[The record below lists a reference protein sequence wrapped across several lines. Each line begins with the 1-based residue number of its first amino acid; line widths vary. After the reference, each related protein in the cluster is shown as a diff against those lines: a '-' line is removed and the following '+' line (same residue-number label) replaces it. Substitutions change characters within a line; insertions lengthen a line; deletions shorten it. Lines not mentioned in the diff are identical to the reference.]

1 MAATVLGDVIV
12 PEIFNPYVI
21 ERTAELSA
29 FWTSGLVAPV
39 SDLTLGGGGSTVNMP
54 FWQDLAGDDQVLSTG
69 TNLTVANIEA
79 GKDKAVVNA
88 RALVYGARDLAGA
101 LAGDDPMMAIG
112 DLVADKWAR
121 RMQVALISIFNGA
134 MGALGDE
141 APPVNTLD
149 ISGLPAGAAVFD
161 GEAFIDA
168 LGQLGD
174 AETRLTA
181 VAVHSA
187 TYRLM
192 KKQNLIEFIP
202 NARGEVIIP
211 TYMGKRVIVDDGMP
225 VVNGVYTTALFGE
238 GAIGYAEGTPKVPS
252 EVERNAL
259 VGGGEEYLVSRRHFI
274 LHPRGIAWEAQNGVP
289 ALDTPSNAELAD
301 DGNWNRVYESKN
313 IRIVRFVHRNAPA
326 GS

>member
-1 MAATVLGDVIV
+1 MAATVLSDVVV

-39 SDLTLGGGGSTVNMP
+39 ADLTLGGGGSEVQMP
-54 FWQDLAGDDQVLSTG
+54 FWQDLAGDDQLLSTD
-69 TNLTVANIEA
+69 TDLTVANI
-79 GKDKAVVNA
+79 GTDQDVAVVNA
-88 RALVYGARDLAGA
+88 RALAYGAKDLAGA

-112 DLVADKWAR
+112 DLMADKWAR
-121 RMQVALISIFNGA
+121 RMQTVLIAIFGGA
-134 MGALGDE
+134 MEALGDE
-141 APPVNTLD
+141 SVNTLD
-149 ISGLPAGAAVFD
+149 ISELVGAAAVFD

-192 KKQNLIEFIP
+192 KKQDLIDFVLDSQGNP
-202 NARGEVIIP
+202 TIP

-225 VVNGVYTTALFGE
+225 VTDGVYTTALFGQ

-252 EVERNAL
+252 ETERNAL
-259 VGGGEEYLVSRRHFI
+259 VGGGEEILVSRRHFI
-274 LHPRGIAWEAQNGVP
+274 LHPRGIKWTGTP
-289 ALDTPSNAELAD
+289 AKDTPSNTELATK
-301 DGNWNRVYESKN
+301 GNWSRVYEQKN
-313 IRIVRFVHRNAPA
+313 VRIVRFVHRVAA
-326 GS
+326 ASS